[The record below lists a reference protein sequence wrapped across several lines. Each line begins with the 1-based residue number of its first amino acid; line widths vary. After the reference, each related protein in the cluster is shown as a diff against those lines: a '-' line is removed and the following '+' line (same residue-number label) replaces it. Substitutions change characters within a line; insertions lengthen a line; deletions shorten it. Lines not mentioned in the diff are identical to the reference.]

1 MTATVTMDSDKQMVK
16 ALTQVLHM
24 IHGENYAQIDAIAA
38 EYGLDYLISPAFIDF
53 ARRMQEPS
61 CVLFLSTLAVHN
73 ATKTARPQ
81 MILQTYQ
88 SIASGQPTASMAT
101 LPRRHVVRQVIA
113 CLADKSALPVTKSSA
128 EKRKGTGQEWVL
140 AFELCLD
147 HGALGNALTVFNEEM
162 QRGAASAEFVLLCAK
177 ALVERAKGLGIGD
190 LATWEGWIALQ
201 TAVYHKLLKLKFSDV
216 AVELAQLIAE
226 YCHKAGRQNE
236 AIHWY
241 QTIPAQANAALIA
254 QYQIAE
260 AYGHLQK
267 FDIALRHLDAT
278 LADLCGRS
286 NSWINAHFLHADAGG
301 ERVGKASFNDTAAAA
316 ALIDLQKALA
326 RCDTV
331 PFLVSGTL
339 LGYVRNGGFLSHDK
353 DIDVGIFESQNIF
366 DTLNSIANSQ
376 LFEVQFD
383 YLRIENT
390 YQVPVI
396 HRATGMAIDIFIYY
410 KSEDRLITGVHG
422 DFGYTQNFTF
432 KPFELEKIKFLGVE
446 FAIPQDYRTNL
457 EENFGNWQVPDSSF
471 ISHLECPT
479 TVDVGGTV
487 YLVVARL
494 EMLRSLVEGKSKK
507 VDRIANILRRWQD
520 VPNAMQ
526 PELIDRLDARFGT
539 RARLA
544 QQPDVA
550 VAGPAYA

>member
-1 MTATVTMDSDKQMVK
+1 MTATASMDSDKQMVE
-16 ALTQVLHM
+16 ALTQVCRM
-24 IHGENYAQIDAIAA
+24 IQKNNYAEMDAIVA
-38 EYGLDYLISPAFIDF
+38 EFGLDFLIADGFIDF
-53 ARRMQEPS
+53 ARRVKEPA
-61 CVLFLSTLAVHN
+61 CVMFLSTLAVHN
-73 ATKTARPQ
+73 AKNTVRPQ
-81 MILQTYQ
+81 MILQAYQ
-88 SIASGQPTASMAT
+88 SITSGQLTEGISA
-101 LPRRHVVRQVIA
+101 LPRRHVVRQAVTCIA
-113 CLADKSALPVTKSSA
+113 NKLALPVHRLA
-128 EKRKGTGQEWVL
+128 ADRRKGTGQEWVL

-147 HGALGNALTVFNEEM
+147 HGSLENALKVFNEET
-162 QRGAASAEFVLLCAK
+162 QNTSSPEFVLLCAR
-177 ALVERAKGLGIGD
+177 ALVERVKSIGNRD
-190 LATWEGWIALQ
+190 LSTWAAWIAVLK
-201 TAVYHKLLKLKFSDV
+201 AVYHKLLKLKFSDV